1 MRSGAAGHHVY
12 FSQSP
17 VDFMRQRSVSGVF
30 GSGEA
35 ESHTSTE
42 CRSRGHL
49 SNPNFQRQSQGQ
61 MGPAQ
66 GQGSQQDV

>member
-1 MRSGAAGHHVY
+1 MCSGAAGHDVY

-42 CRSRGHL
+42 Y
-49 SNPNFQRQSQGQ
+49 
-61 MGPAQ
+61 
-66 GQGSQQDV
+66 